1 MTDPAKIDAPPDTL
15 APPGP
20 PAIPAV
26 SLLTICSI
34 FFPIGAL
41 GFGGGLVGWLY
52 RDIVERRKWMQDSEF
67 LSMVTLGQVLPGINM
82 ANFAIYVGQK
92 LRGIPGA
99 AVALVSLLVVPFFF
113 VIGLAAIYTQ
123 IQAYILVQHF
133 LGGVAT
139 AAVGLLMSV
148 MVKSGKKTMRQVAP
162 AVIVVGIVITVGFLR
177 WPMASVVLVA
187 APISVAIAWFT
198 REPDHA

>member
-1 MTDPAKIDAPPDTL
+1 MSDALAPPD
-15 APPGP
+15 P

-26 SLLTICSI
+26 SLFSI
-34 FFPIGAL
+34 FQVFFPIGAL

-52 RDIVERRKWMQDSEF
+52 RGVVERRKWMQDSEF

-82 ANFAIYVGQK
+82 ANFAVYVGQK
-92 LRGIPGA
+92 MRGIPGA
-99 AVALVSLLVVPFFF
+99 AVALVSLLIVPFFF
-113 VIGLAAIYTQ
+113 VIGLAAVYTQ
-123 IQAYILVQHF
+123 IQSYILVQHF

-139 AAVGLLMSV
+139 AAVGLLLSV
-148 MVKSGKKTMRQVAP
+148 MVKSGKKTLSKVAP
-162 AVIVVGIVITVGFLR
+162 AVVVVGILITVGFLR
-177 WPMASVVLVA
+177 WPMAPVVLVA